1 MIEKK
6 NNPNNGK
13 LSKKDFLKW
22 IKSAEKSPTMSL
34 EKFNE
39 RWEEKKLKIFEYYQ
53 L

>member
-22 IKSAEKSPTMSL
+22 IQTAEKSRTMSL

-39 RWEEKKLKIFEYYQ
+39 RWEEKKSEILKKYY